1 MNDSSIPIVEPTV
14 DYTKVPPIH
23 QKRTVSF
30 INHFVVN
37 TVSFLNK
44 FALNCEERLF
54 EFENKLQRV
63 EAALVILESRL
74 ASIPGLDSNLLEKPD
89 ELKTCDPKNIETD
102 SKPQT
107 VEPENRE
114 VPVDI
119 DEPDKIIEEA
129 KIQAEPEVPSPEL
142 QSINKHPLYEKYFK
156 LVNLGVPK
164 PAVKLKMTQE
174 GLDPSL
180 LDDPQRQVPKAVPD
194 APQTE

>member
-1 MNDSSIPIVEPTV
+1 MNDSRIPIVEPTV

-63 EAALVILESRL
+63 EASLVILESRL
-74 ASIPGLDSNLLEKPD
+74 ASIPGLDSTPLER
-89 ELKTCDPKNIETD
+89 TACDPKNVETD
-102 SKPQT
+102 NKLQI
-107 VEPENRE
+107 EPEKQD

-119 DEPDKIIEEA
+119 DELDKTIEEI
-129 KIQAEPEVPSPEL
+129 KVQPEPEVQSPEL
-142 QSINKHPLYEKYFK
+142 QPISKHPLYEKYFK
-156 LVNLGVPK
+156 MVNIGVPK
-164 PAVKLKMTQE
+164 PAVKQKMTQE

-180 LDDPQRQVPKAVPD
+180 LDDAQRQIPKAAPD
-194 APQTE
+194 ARQDE